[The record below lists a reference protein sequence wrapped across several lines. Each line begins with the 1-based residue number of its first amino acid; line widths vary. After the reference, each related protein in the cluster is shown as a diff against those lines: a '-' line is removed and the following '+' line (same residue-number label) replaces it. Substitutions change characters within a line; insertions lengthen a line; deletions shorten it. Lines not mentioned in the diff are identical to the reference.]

1 MTSLPHNRMTV
12 RDLGYTPGQLPVG
25 GPTNSILDVPDVHI
39 SQVTAPTSKDLM
51 EGSTATKGI
60 TVISPRPPEE
70 FYKPCHA
77 GTFTFNGNGELTG
90 SRQIANWGFINT
102 PIAFTNSL
110 SLGTVFDGMWD
121 WVMDE
126 QEAMGWDDAMQSR
139 HYGTPVVGET
149 CDWIVNSE
157 VRRSRLENEMV
168 MRAFRGLHSKEDGAE
183 VVEGQAGGGAGMTC
197 HMFAGGTGTAS
208 RLVGGGGGSER
219 EYTLSVLCQ
228 SNYGVLSELVV
239 GGVPIGKLLQKGKEA
254 ANANNKSMDQGEA
267 RPDGNA
273 LSDSGGLGGRKKDGS
288 ILILMI
294 TDAPLA
300 THQLQRLARH
310 ATGGLV
316 QVGSAGVGLTFS
328 GDIFLAVST
337 AEHGPEQLVGSAFAR
352 QKPTQTYTTEVVKNE
367 SIDSYFVACKEA
379 VEEAILNSMVGG
391 RDGVVAMDGSKVEG
405 LPIDQ
410 VKDLLQQHLV
420 KV

>member
-1 MTSLPHNRMTV
+1 MASPPPRNRMTI
-12 RDLGYTPGQLPVG
+12 RDLGYTPGELPVG
-25 GPTNSILDVPDVHI
+25 GPTNSILDVPGVHI
-39 SQVTAPTSKDLM
+39 AQVTSPTSKDLVK
-51 EGSTATKGI
+51 GSTATKGI
-60 TVISPRPPEE
+60 TVISPRPPKE

-77 GTFTFNGNGELTG
+77 GRFTFNGNGELTG
-90 SRQIANWGFINT
+90 SHQIADWGFINT

-121 WVMDE
+121 WVMDR
-126 QEAMGWDDAMQSR
+126 QEAMGWDDTMQSR
-139 HYGTPVVGET
+139 HFGTPVVGET
-149 CDWIVNSE
+149 CDWIINAD
-157 VRRSRLENEMV
+157 VRRSRLEKEMV
-168 MRAFRGLHSKEDGAE
+168 MRAFRGLKSREDGAE

-208 RLVGGGGGSER
+208 RLVGGGEGSER
-219 EYTLSVLCQ
+219 EYTLGVLCQ

-239 GGVPIGKLLQKGKEA
+239 GGVPVGKILQKEKDA
-254 ANANNKSMDQGEA
+254 ANAESMDEGEA
-267 RPDGNA
+267 RPDGHAPSN
-273 LSDSGGLGGRKKDGS
+273 SYEVGGRTKDGS
-288 ILILMI
+288 ILILMV

-316 QVGSAGVGLTFS
+316 QVGSSGVGRTFS

-337 AEHGPEQLVGSAFAR
+337 AEHGPEQLEGSGFSR
-352 QKPTQTYTTEVVKNE
+352 QKPTQTYTAEVVKNE

-391 RDGVVAMDGSKVEG
+391 RDGVVATDGSKIEG
-405 LPIDQ
+405 LPVEQ
-410 VKDLLQQHLV
+410 VKNLLQKHLV

>member
-12 RDLGYTPGQLPVG
+12 RDLGYTPGQFPVG
-25 GPTNSILDVPDVHI
+25 GPTNSILDVPGVHI

-60 TVISPRPPEE
+60 TVISPRPPKE

-90 SRQIANWGFINT
+90 SRQIADWGFINT

-139 HYGTPVVGET
+139 HYGTPVVGEA

-157 VRRSRLENEMV
+157 VRCSRLEKDMV
-168 MRAFRGLHSKEDGAE
+168 MRAFRGLQSKEDGAE

-197 HMFAGGTGTAS
+197 HMLAGGTGP

-219 EYTLSVLCQ
+219 EYTLGVLCQ

-254 ANANNKSMDQGEA
+254 ANAKSMDQGEA

-294 TDAPLA
+294 TGAPLA

-337 AEHGPEQLVGSAFAR
+337 AEHGPEQLLGSAFAR

>member
-1 MTSLPHNRMTV
+1 MASSPRNRMSI

-25 GPTNSILDVPDVHI
+25 GLTNSILDVPGVHI

-60 TVISPRPPEE
+60 TVISPRPPRE

-90 SRQIANWGFINT
+90 SRQIADWGFINT
-102 PIAFTNSL
+102 PVAFTNSL

-121 WVMDE
+121 WVMDR
-126 QEAMGWDDAMQSR
+126 QEAMGWDDATQSR

-149 CDWIVNSE
+149 CDWIINSD
-157 VRRSRLENEMV
+157 VRCSRLEKEMV
-168 MRAFRGLHSKEDGAE
+168 MRAFRGLQSKEDGAE

-208 RLVGGGGGSER
+208 RLVGGGEGSER
-219 EYTLSVLCQ
+219 EYTLGVLCQ

-239 GGVPIGKLLQKGKEA
+239 GGVPIGRLLQKERQA
-254 ANANNKSMDQGEA
+254 AHAKSMDQDEA
-267 RPDGNA
+267 RPNGHA
-273 LSDSGGLGGRKKDGS
+273 VSSSDELGGRTKDGS

-316 QVGSAGVGLTFS
+316 QVGSSGVGRTFS
-328 GDIFLAVST
+328 GDIFLAIST
-337 AEHGPEQLVGSAFAR
+337 AEHGPEQLEGSAFAR

-391 RDGVVAMDGSKVEG
+391 RDGVIAMDGSEVEG
-405 LPIDQ
+405 LPVDQ